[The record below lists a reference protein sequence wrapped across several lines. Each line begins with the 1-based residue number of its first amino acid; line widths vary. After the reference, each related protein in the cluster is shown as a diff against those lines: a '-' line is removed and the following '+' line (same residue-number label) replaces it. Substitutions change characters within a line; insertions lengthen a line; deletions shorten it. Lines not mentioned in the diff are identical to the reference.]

1 MTKLSVN
8 INKIATLRNARG
20 EDYPNLVKTA
30 KDIIKFGAEGITI
43 HPRPDE
49 RHIKYSD
56 AYDLKQN
63 ISTELN
69 IEGNPSKKFINMVCE
84 VKPDQVTLVPDE
96 SDAITSNSGWDTVKN
111 FDFLKDVVEE
121 FKSNSIRVSIF
132 IDPDSKMLEGAKKIN
147 ADRVE
152 LFTGPYAKQYINEKS
167 NAINRYIDCSEIANK
182 IGMELNAGHDLNQ
195 QNLEFFKNNIVNL
208 KEVSIGHALISES
221 LYFGLESTIKSYLK
235 ILNWICFTLK

>member
-111 FDFLKDVVEE
+111 FNFLKDVVEE
-121 FKSNSIRVSIF
+121 FKLNSIRVSIF
-132 IDPDSKMLEGAKKIN
+132 IDPDAKMLEGAKKIN

-152 LFTGPYAKQYINEKS
+152 LFTGPYAKQYINDKS

-195 QNLEFFKNNIVNL
+195 QNLKFFKNNIINL

-235 ILNWICFTLK
+235 ILN

>member
-111 FDFLKDVVEE
+111 FNFLKDVVEE

-152 LFTGPYAKQYINEKS
+152 LFTGPYAKQYINDKS
-167 NAINRYIDCSEIANK
+167 NAINRYINCSEIADK

-195 QNLEFFKNNIVNL
+195 QNLEFFKNNIINL

-235 ILNWICFTLK
+235 ILN

>member
-1 MTKLSVN
+1 MTRLSVN

-111 FDFLKDVVEE
+111 FNFLKDVVEE

-152 LFTGPYAKQYINEKS
+152 LFTGPYAKQYINDKS
-167 NAINRYIDCSEIANK
+167 NAINRYINCSEIADK
-182 IGMELNAGHDLNQ
+182 IGMDLNAGHDLNR

-235 ILNWICFTLK
+235 ILN

>member
-121 FKSNSIRVSIF
+121 FKLNSIRVSIF

-152 LFTGPYAKQYINEKS
+152 LFTGPYAKQYINDKS

-235 ILNWICFTLK
+235 ILN

>member
-96 SDAITSNSGWDTVKN
+96 SNAITSNSGWDTVKN

-121 FKSNSIRVSIF
+121 FKLNSIRVSIF

-147 ADRVE
+147 SDRVE
-152 LFTGPYAKQYINEKS
+152 LFTGPYAKQYINDKS

-235 ILNWICFTLK
+235 ILN

>member
-111 FDFLKDVVEE
+111 FNFLKDVVEE

-152 LFTGPYAKQYINEKS
+152 LFTGPYAKQYINDKS

-182 IGMELNAGHDLNQ
+182 VGVELNAGHDLNQ

-221 LYFGLESTIKSYLK
+221 LYYGLESTIKSYLN
-235 ILNWICFTLK
+235 ILN

>member
-111 FDFLKDVVEE
+111 FNFLKDVVEE

-132 IDPDSKMLEGAKKIN
+132 IDPDFKMLEGAKKIN

-152 LFTGPYAKQYINEKS
+152 LFTGPYAKQYINDKS

-195 QNLEFFKNNIVNL
+195 QNLDFFKNNIVNL

-235 ILNWICFTLK
+235 ILN

>member
-56 AYDLKQN
+56 AFDLKQN

-111 FDFLKDVVEE
+111 FDFLKDIVEE
-121 FKSNSIRVSIF
+121 FKSDSIRVSIF
-132 IDPDSKMLEGAKKIN
+132 IDPDFKMLEGAKKIN

-152 LFTGPYAKQYINEKS
+152 LFTGPYAKQYINDKS

-195 QNLEFFKNNIVNL
+195 QNLEFFKNNIINL

-235 ILNWICFTLK
+235 ILN

>member
-30 KDIIKFGAEGITI
+30 KDIIKYGAEGITI

-111 FDFLKDVVEE
+111 FNFLKDVVEE

-152 LFTGPYAKQYINEKS
+152 LFTGPYAKQYINDKS

-221 LYFGLESTIKSYLK
+221 LYYGLESTIKSYLN
-235 ILNWICFTLK
+235 ILN

>member
-1 MTKLSVN
+1 MTRLSVN

-96 SDAITSNSGWDTVKN
+96 SDALTSNSGWDTVKN
-111 FDFLKDVVEE
+111 FDFLKDVVNE

-152 LFTGPYAKQYINEKS
+152 LFTGPYAKQYINDKS
-167 NAINRYIDCSEIANK
+167 NAINRYINCSEIADK
-182 IGMELNAGHDLNQ
+182 IGMELNSGHDLNQ

-221 LYFGLESTIKSYLK
+221 IYFGLQSTIKSYLK
-235 ILNWICFTLK
+235 ILNWICFTP

>member
-8 INKIATLRNARG
+8 INKIASLRNARG

-69 IEGNPSKKFINMVCE
+69 IEGNPSNKFINMVCE

-96 SDAITSNSGWDTVKN
+96 SDAITSNAGWDTVKN

-121 FKSNSIRVSIF
+121 FKLNSIRVSIF

-152 LFTGPYAKQYINEKS
+152 LFTGPYAKQYINDKS
-167 NAINRYIDCSEIANK
+167 NAINKYVDCSETADK
-182 IGMELNAGHDLNQ
+182 IGIELNAGHDLNQ
-195 QNLEFFKNNIVNL
+195 QNLEFFKNNIINL

-235 ILNWICFTLK
+235 ILN

>member
-111 FDFLKDVVEE
+111 FNFLKDVVEE

-152 LFTGPYAKQYINEKS
+152 LFTGPYAKQYINDKS
-167 NAINRYIDCSEIANK
+167 NAINRYIDCSKIANK
-182 IGMELNAGHDLNQ
+182 IGMDLNAGHDLNQ

-235 ILNWICFTLK
+235 ILN

>member
-56 AYDLKQN
+56 AYDLKQT

-111 FDFLKDVVEE
+111 FDFLKDVVHE
-121 FKSNSIRVSIF
+121 FKLNSIRVSIF

-152 LFTGPYAKQYINEKS
+152 LFTGPYAKQYINDKS
-167 NAINRYIDCSEIANK
+167 NAINSYINCSEIANK

-235 ILNWICFTLK
+235 ILN